1 VGGAVADVPDDE
13 TAYSHRSANF
23 SVAALGSGSARLD
36 AAWRGVAE
44 HAAGMYLSFDS
55 SERPERISEAFPPET
70 LARLRRIKA
79 QFDPAGVFR
88 DNFAI
93 DPAVADAA

>member
-1 VGGAVADVPDDE
+1 
-13 TAYSHRSANF
+13 
-23 SVAALGSGSARLD
+23 
-36 AAWRGVAE
+36 
-44 HAAGMYLSFDS
+44 MYLSFDS

>member
-1 VGGAVADVPDDE
+1 MEPSPTSPDDA

-23 SVAALGSGSARLD
+23 SVVALGAGSARLD

-44 HAAGMYLSFDS
+44 HAEGMYLSFDS
-55 SERPERISEAFPPET
+55 SRAARADLRGVSPRRPS
-70 LARLRRIKA
+70 LACAAIKA
-79 QFDPAGVFR
+79 QVDPAGVFR